1 MDAKPSNAGFV
12 ELHSPFGM
20 FLVGA
25 AILFFIALIAIGS
38 RAFRRMQ
45 KRDQEERERLRSLKR

>member
-25 AILFFIALIAIGS
+25 AILFFIAMIAVGA
-38 RAFRRMQ
+38 RVFRGMQ
-45 KRDQEERERLRSLKR
+45 KRDQEERERLRSMKQ